1 MVVLLYNPNAKA
13 DHYLVGV
20 LEKAL
25 KANGRELF
33 VDRRVEVDIRHAQT
47 LVDWIRRADHVVA
60 IVSEDSSMSETFE
73 FQLETVSAERR
84 LRGRPNLVT
93 ARIRPDRPVYGPVG
107 SYLLDESAIGWSDES
122 DDTKVAA
129 AVLTALASEGSAE
142 VHPTLQEP
150 AGNVPPSTRF
160 YTLRKSDADLDSAL
174 WATESVILIRG
185 PRQIGKTSLI
195 GRGAEL
201 ANALNWRTVST
212 DFQKLNAFQL
222 IDADKFCLLLAK
234 TIARQLEFNYDFGSL
249 WIDDFGPNLNLDHF
263 IRAVL
268 NSSEQQLVWFMD
280 EADRIFS
287 TPFAGD
293 FYGLV
298 RSWHNARA
306 TDPKG
311 PWARFTVVI
320 GYATEARLFIQD
332 LNQSPFNVGRHIS
345 LESFTLHQTTDLN
358 LRYGGP
364 LSRRSDLEGLQFLLG
379 GQPMLTRRAL
389 ELLASG
395 ALDYPTLIETADR
408 DDGPFAD
415 HLKRVLF
422 AVSQAPE
429 VLSTLRSSLAKGPIP
444 DSETVQR
451 LIAAGVLTLT
461 SEGSATIACDLYSQ
475 YLARHLK

>member
-1 MVVLLYNPNAKA
+1 M
-13 DHYLVGV
+13 
-20 LEKAL
+20 
-25 KANGRELF
+25 
-33 VDRRVEVDIRHAQT
+33 Q
-47 LVDWIRRADHVVA
+47 
-60 IVSEDSSMSETFE
+60 
-73 FQLETVSAERR
+73 
-84 LRGRPNLVT
+84 
-93 ARIRPDRPVYGPVG
+93 PDRPVLGPVG
-107 SYLLDESAIGWSDES
+107 SYVLGERAIPWNDARDDED
-122 DDTKVAA
+122 VAA
-129 AVLTALASEGSAE
+129 AVVGSIAKGAVPE
-142 VHPTLQEP
+142 ANHVWQEP
-150 AGNVPPSTRF
+150 SGVVPPSTRF

-174 WATESVILIRG
+174 WSGESVVLIHG

-201 ANALNWRTVST
+201 ANALNWRSVST

-222 IDADKFCLLLAK
+222 TDVDKFCQLLAK
-234 TIARQLEFNYDFGSL
+234 TIARQLEFDYDFESQ
-249 WIDDFGPNLNLDHF
+249 WVEDFGPNLNLDHF
-263 IRAVL
+263 VKTVL
-268 NSSEQQLVWFMD
+268 KRSEQQLVWFMD

-332 LNQSPFNVGRHIS
+332 LNQSPFNVGKHIS
-345 LESFTLHQTTDLN
+345 LESFTLHQTSDLN

-364 LSRRSDLEGLQFLLG
+364 LKRQSDLEALQFLLG

-389 ELLASG
+389 DLLAAG
-395 ALDYPTLIETADR
+395 TLDFGTLIETADR

-422 AVSQAPE
+422 AVSQAPD
-429 VLSTLRSSLAKGPIP
+429 VLDTLRSTLSFVPIS
-444 DSETVQR
+444 DSDAVQR
-451 LIAAGVLTLT
+451 LIAAGVLRETP
-461 SEGSATIACDLYSQ
+461 EGKATVACDLYAQ
-475 YLARHLK
+475 YLARHLA